1 MSKING
7 SKLFKL
13 FSLTAILLS
22 FSLINSA
29 QALKNGE
36 TFWNWQT
43 TPDRD
48 NFQLDFRL
56 ALKIK
61 GKKVSGAL
69 VFSNLADGEWDGADR
84 NVTPFIGKISGK
96 VILIEFDAKDVRNF
110 EEYAAVFDTEY
121 QKPKGKRA
129 SRATVKIIKG
139 KLEFVQTKGKFV
151 FDLPRKINMRRI
163 M

>member
-7 SKLFKL
+7 SRLFKL

-29 QALKNGE
+29 QALTNGE

-48 NFQLDFRL
+48 NFQLDLRL

-61 GKKVSGAL
+61 GKKVSGAF
-69 VFSNLADGEWDGADR
+69 VFSNLINGEWVGNDR
-84 NVTPFIGKISGK
+84 NVTPFNGKISGN
-96 VILIEFDAKDVRNF
+96 VIFIGFDAKDVRNF
-110 EEYAAVFDTEY
+110 EEYDSAFDTKY

-129 SRATVKIIKG
+129 SRAKIKIRKG
-139 KLEFVQTKGKFV
+139 KLEFVQIKGKFV
-151 FDLPRKINMRRI
+151 FDLPRKIIIKRI

>member
-1 MSKING
+1 MPQING
-7 SKLFKL
+7 SKFFKL

-29 QALKNGE
+29 QVLKNSE

-61 GKKVSGAL
+61 GKKVSGAF
-69 VFSNLADGEWDGADR
+69 VFSNLTNGEWDGNDR
-84 NVTPFIGKISGK
+84 NVTPFIGKISGN
-96 VILIEFDAKDVRNF
+96 VIFIEFDAKDVRNF
-110 EEYAAVFDTEY
+110 EEYDAASDTKY

-129 SRATVKIIKG
+129 SRAAIKIRKG
-139 KLEFVQTKGKFV
+139 KLEFVLIKGKYV
-151 FDLPRKINMRRI
+151 FDLPRKII
-163 M
+163 MKRKI

>member
-22 FSLINSA
+22 FSIINSA

-43 TPDRD
+43 TPVRD

-56 ALKIK
+56 ALEIK
-61 GKKVSGAL
+61 GKKVSGTF
-69 VFSNLADGEWDGADR
+69 VFSSLTNGEWDGNDR
-84 NVTPFIGKISGK
+84 NVTPFIGRISGN

-110 EEYAAVFDTEY
+110 EEYDAAIDAKY

-129 SRATVKIIKG
+129 SRATIKIRKG
-139 KLEFVQTKGKFV
+139 KLEFVQIKGKFV
-151 FDLPRKINMRRI
+151 FDLPRKIIMKRI